1 MPGTLLRRSRRV
13 IGMTDLFHSIIKHC
27 PGVPPALLEQHVRR
41 MPESYAERYS
51 PTEIAR
57 HLKLLTR
64 LGDEHPVEVE
74 VRPLGGPYYEVCVV
88 GFDRTGV
95 LAAITTA
102 LASDDF
108 DVQDL
113 QLSTYMPEHAHEHKE
128 DGRGEP
134 AAAHFVDVV
143 RVASNRRGRPVA
155 EIAGDLRDR
164 LTLAFKHLAEGNLQG
179 AQSAASDS
187 RSNHG
192 TRRPGPK
199 PFQSSLGPV
208 KEGLELGD
216 FRLERKLATGGMGD
230 VYLAT
235 QISLEREVAVK
246 LVSSLPDAS
255 PELLTRFEKEAL
267 VLASFTS
274 PYIVPVLASGIVAT
288 GPDTVLRWFA
298 MEYLPGGD
306 LALWIKQKG
315 PPPIPLGTRW
325 LEQALQGL
333 LYAHDHS
340 VVHRDLKPHN
350 LLLTA
355 GRDVKIS
362 DFGLVKDARRP
373 DLTLTLQGAVLGT
386 PQYISPEQAG
396 AEEADERADIY
407 SLGASFFHLFS
418 GRLAFEEQSA
428 TTLLLKI
435 TQNDPPRLLDVAPQ
449 VPRPLAVIL
458 DRMMARRP
466 EDRYQDVDVILADL
480 RSYLRRGLLKI
491 SEGERP
497 AEGPAPEDPAPDL
510 TRAYVPQS
518 KPSATTPDP
527 AR

>member
-1 MPGTLLRRSRRV
+1 
-13 IGMTDLFHSIIKHC
+13 
-27 PGVPPALLEQHVRR
+27 

-57 HLKLLTR
+57 HLKLLAR
-64 LGDEHPVEVE
+64 LGDEHPVEVD
-74 VRPLGGPYYEVCVV
+74 VRPVGGQYYEVCVV

-113 QLSTYMPEHAHEHKE
+113 QLSTYMPEHGQEEQQGA
-128 DGRGEP
+128 GEST
-134 AAAHFVDVV
+134 AARFVDVA
-143 RVASNRRGRPVA
+143 RVACNRRGRPVA
-155 EIAGDLRDR
+155 EMAGDLRDR
-164 LTLAFKHLAEGNLQG
+164 LSVAFKHLANGNLQS
-179 AQSAASDS
+179 AQLAASDS

-192 TRRPGPK
+192 KRGHEPK
-199 PFQSSLGPV
+199 PFGSVFGPV

-216 FRLERKLATGGMGD
+216 FRLGRKLATGGMGE
-230 VYLAT
+230 VYLAR
-235 QISLEREVAVK
+235 QLSLERDVAVK
-246 LVSSLPDAS
+246 IVSSPSDAS
-255 PELLTRFEKEAL
+255 SELLTRFEKETM

-274 PYIVPVLASGIVAT
+274 PYIVPVLASGTVAT
-288 GPDTVLRWFA
+288 SPDTVLRWLA

-306 LALWIKQKG
+306 LADWIKQKG

-325 LEQALQGL
+325 FEQALQGL
-333 LYAHDHS
+333 LYAHDQF

-350 LLLTA
+350 LLLTT

-373 DLTLTLQGAVLGT
+373 ELSLTLQGTVLGT
-386 PQYISPEQAG
+386 PQYISPEQAVG
-396 AEEADERADIY
+396 DDADERADIY

-418 GRLAFEEQSA
+418 GRLAFEEKSA

-435 TQNDPPRLLDVAPQ
+435 TQHDPPRLLDVAPQ
-449 VPRPLAVIL
+449 VPRPLAVII
-458 DRMMARRP
+458 DRMMARRV
-466 EDRYQDVDVILADL
+466 EDRYQDVGVILADL

-491 SEGERP
+491 LEGKGP
-497 AEGPAPEDPAPDL
+497 AEEPAAPEPAPDL
-510 TRAYVPQS
+510 TRAYVHLSRPLR
-518 KPSATTPDP
+518 DNL
-527 AR
+527 